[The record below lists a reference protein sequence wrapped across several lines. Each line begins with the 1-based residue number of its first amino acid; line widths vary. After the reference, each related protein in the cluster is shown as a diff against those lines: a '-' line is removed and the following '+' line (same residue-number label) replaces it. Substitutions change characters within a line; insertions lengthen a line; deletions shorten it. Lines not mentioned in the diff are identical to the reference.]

1 MAHGARHGRRAGHEN
16 RETGS
21 IFLWPDPD
29 GSTEWDRPAAAEKD
43 ANRGKALR
51 KPRLMNRI
59 FCHRFLPA
67 ASSAGRKKPNRR
79 LNDKPGNL
87 WYSLTERQGRAPSL
101 MTKRPENRLRMDG
114 GIPSGS
120 RRAQQRL
127 SEQRKE
133 FQVRSK
139 AGKTEPAPGR
149 ETPVFPTTLTRSGRR
164 RGCRWG
170 FS

>member
-67 ASSAGRKKPNRR
+67 ASPAGRKKSNRR

-87 WYSLTERQGRAPSL
+87 WYSLTERQGRNPSL
-101 MTKRPENRLRMDG
+101 STKRPENRLRMDG
-114 GIPSGS
+114 GIPPDQGAYSSACQSRERNFKSG
-120 RRAQQRL
+120 ARL
-127 SEQRKE
+127 EKQNPLQAVKH
-133 FQVRSK
+133 
-139 AGKTEPAPGR
+139 P
-149 ETPVFPTTLTRSGRR
+149 FPPRP
-164 RGCRWG
+164 
-170 FS
+170 

>member
-1 MAHGARHGRRAGHEN
+1 MVHGARHGRRAGHEN
-16 RETGS
+16 RETRS

-114 GIPSGS
+114 GIPPGS

-127 SEQRKE
+127 SVSLKAKE
-133 FQVRSK
+133 FHCKGVRK
-139 AGKTEPAPGR
+139 RPGR
-149 ETPVFPTTLTRSGRR
+149 EALVSHRPQPFRKEARSPVG
-164 RGCRWG
+164 
-170 FS
+170 